1 MHHRYVVKTPDG
13 YLYRFANDA
22 SLTDDPEQAQRFAS
36 TEEARTTAEGL
47 GYYDDKFEI
56 VPLDLLRER
65 KALPPEGN
73 QS

>member
-1 MHHRYVVKTPDG
+1 MHHHYVVRTADG
-13 YLYRFANDA
+13 YLYRFADDA

-36 TEEARTTAEGL
+36 IEEARTTAEGL

-65 KALPPEGN
+65 KGQPPQPGK
-73 QS
+73 